1 VAITSLVNASSHRG
15 NNIAFSFNALSN
27 LRGIG
32 TAFAYF
38 SALADFRR
46 VNRVHGRIKA
56 QE

>member
-1 VAITSLVNASSHRG
+1 MISDHASNPQK
-15 NNIAFSFNALSN
+15 NNIAQYFNILSS

-32 TAFAYF
+32 TAFASL